1 MGLFGKLL
9 GLRPRKHILSEQE
22 KRLVYESSVRYET
35 VEIEG
40 RSRLKIINESL
51 SIIDK
56 TKNLDTLNSR
66 YETVCEHM
74 KWMMENDI
82 KLNHESACVA
92 KQKVDDNKNENIIR
106 IACDAFDIYEAKFG
120 TLKTEKA
127 KDNATVKMFKLLD
140 DCISSIVDSENKVL
154 KRKILIVLKNKVE
167 DMYA

>member
-22 KRLVYESSVRYET
+22 KRLAYESAVRYAT

-40 RSRLKIINESL
+40 RNRLKIINESL

-82 KLNHESACVA
+82 ELNHESAYVA

-106 IACDAFDIYEAKFG
+106 IACDAFDTYEAKFS

-127 KDNATVKMFKLLD
+127 KDNATIKMFKLLD
-140 DCISSIVDSENKVL
+140 SCISSIVDSENKVL

>member
-22 KRLVYESSVRYET
+22 KRLAYESAVRYAT

-40 RSRLKIINESL
+40 RNRLKIINESL

-82 KLNHESACVA
+82 KLNHESAYVA

-106 IACDAFDIYEAKFG
+106 IAAFDTYEAKFG

-127 KDNATVKMFKLLD
+127 KDNETIKIFKLLD
-140 DCISSIVDSENKVL
+140 SCISSIVDSENKVL